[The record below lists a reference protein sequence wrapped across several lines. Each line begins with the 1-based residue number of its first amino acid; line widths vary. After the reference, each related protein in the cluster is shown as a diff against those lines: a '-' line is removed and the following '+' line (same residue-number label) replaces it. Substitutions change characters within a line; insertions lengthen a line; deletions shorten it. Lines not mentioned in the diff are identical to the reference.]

1 MISIV
6 FKDYTSPFS
15 EKAGSIVLFCD
26 GGNFKQDKAYQ
37 SFNEIVQGRLN
48 HAIKAQEFKG
58 ECGQI
63 LSLIAPTETII
74 QLHLVGVGKK
84 EKEPVSDRVR
94 FQLAGGNGFQ
104 ALKKSKIKEE
114 KAAFIIPETLGS
126 QAAFIAFGAQL
137 GAYEFS
143 LYHSEKKEKAPK
155 ALTVFYPN
163 GLSGSVLAEQWK
175 KLAGLSEGV
184 VLTRNLVSEP
194 ANIIYPESLRARIE
208 SLQSLGLEIDVLDR
222 AAMTSLGFGA
232 LLGVAQGSAKPPF
245 TVIIRYKGAKNEDE
259 APLAFIGKGVTFDSG
274 GISIKPAAGMEE
286 MKTDMGGAAAVAG
299 LMSVLARRK
308 AEINAV
314 GVVGLVENMVSG
326 EAQRPGDVVR
336 SYSGQTIEVQNTDA
350 EGRLVLADLLAYTKD
365 KYGPSLMIDLATLT
379 GAIVVALGHEYAG
392 LFSNN
397 DELGAKLERA
407 GWETGEKLWRMPLG
421 EAYNR
426 RLDSD
431 IADMKNI
438 GGRPGSSSLAAEFLK
453 RFVGDTP
460 WAHLDIAGT
469 AWCDKGS
476 ACIPKGASGFGVQLL
491 DQFVMEQE
499 K

>member
-1 MISIV
+1 MISID
-6 FKDYTSPFS
+6 FKAYSSTPPQGARSV
-15 EKAGSIVLFCD
+15 VLFCD
-26 GGNFKQDKAYQ
+26 GADFREEKAYQ
-37 SFNEIVQGRLN
+37 FFDKIVQGR
-48 HAIKAQEFKG
+48 ASKVAAAQDFKG
-58 ECGQI
+58 ELGQT
-63 LSLIAPTETII
+63 LTLLAPAETII
-74 QLHLVGVGKK
+74 QLHLVGVGPK
-84 EKEPVSDRVR
+84 EKSSLSDRVR
-94 FQLAGGNGFQ
+94 FQQAGGNGFQ
-104 ALKKSKIKEE
+104 ALKKTKLKETD
-114 KAAFIIPETLGS
+114 ATFIVPASLGHETA
-126 QAAFIAFGAQL
+126 QIAFGAQL

-143 LYHSEKKEKAPK
+143 LYKSEQKETTPTSLTIVYPETLSEA
-155 ALTVFYPN
+155 ALT
-163 GLSGSVLAEQWK
+163 AQWDS
-175 KLAGLSEGV
+175 LRALGEGV

-194 ANIIYPESLRARIE
+194 ANVLYPESFRARIE
-208 SLQSLGLEIDVLDR
+208 ALQIPGLEIDVLDR

-245 TVIIRYKGAKNEDE
+245 TVILRYQGATNQNE

-286 MKTDMGGAAAVAG
+286 MKTDMGGAAAVVG

-308 AEINAV
+308 AKVNAV
-314 GVVGLVENMVSG
+314 GVIGLVENMVSG
-326 EAQRPGDVVR
+326 EAQRPGDVVK

-350 EGRLVLADLLAYTKD
+350 EGRLVLADILAYTKD
-365 KYGPSLMIDLATLT
+365 KYKPALMVDLATLT

-392 LFSNN
+392 LFSN
-397 DELGAKLERA
+397 DAELGAALERA
-407 GWETGEKLWRMPLG
+407 GQQTGEALWAMPMG
-421 EAYNR
+421 DAYNR

-453 RFVGDTP
+453 RFVGETP

-491 DQFVMEQE
+491 NEFVATREA
-499 K
+499 